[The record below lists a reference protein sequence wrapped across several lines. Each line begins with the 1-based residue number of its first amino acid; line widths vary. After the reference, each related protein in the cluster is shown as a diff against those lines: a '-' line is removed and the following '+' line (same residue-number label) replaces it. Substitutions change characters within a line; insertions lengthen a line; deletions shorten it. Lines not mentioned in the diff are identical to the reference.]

1 MLRVRFLTLATAI
14 VAMLAAAQSHAEEVL
29 RATTMLPRTLIY
41 SESFLKFVDTV
52 NQDAAG
58 TLRINFIGGPEAI
71 PAPEQP
77 EALRNGVIDM
87 IYGPA
92 TYYLGMVPEVDALLG
107 SNMTPPEQRETGG
120 LQLLNEIHQSRL
132 NAFLLSHPDAGHGF
146 HIYLSEV
153 PEIDAGGMPDLSGQ
167 RIRGAQLYREFF
179 QGLGATYVSI
189 KVPEVYTALERGTVA
204 GVGWP
209 SVGMM
214 DLSWDNFLKVRIDPS
229 YFQTD
234 VVILVNLDR
243 WNAMPD
249 DARAML
255 QDMAIEHE
263 ASSMA
268 SFQAMEREE
277 DAEMRS
283 RGIEVVTLSEA
294 AAARYRSAAIETAWT
309 RLKSRNATHHDALR
323 EKFYRQ

>member
-1 MLRVRFLTLATAI
+1 MLRVGFLTLATAA

-41 SESFLKFVDTV
+41 SESFLKFVEKV
-52 NQDAAG
+52 NQEAAG
-58 TLRINFIGGPEAI
+58 TIRIDFIGGPEAI
-71 PAPEQP
+71 PTPEQP

-87 IYGPA
+87 VYGPA

-107 SNMTPPEQRETGG
+107 SNIEPPEQRANGG
-120 LQLLNEIHQSRL
+120 MELLNEIHQSRL
-132 NAFLLSHPDAGHGF
+132 NAFLLAHPDAGHGF
-146 HIYLSEV
+146 HIYLSEL
-153 PEIDAGGMPDLSGQ
+153 PEINADGMPDLSGR

-214 DLSWDNFLKVRIDPS
+214 DLSWDNFLKVRIDPA
-229 YFQTD
+229 YFQTE

-243 WNAMPD
+243 WNAMSEV
-249 DARAML
+249 ARNAL
-255 QDMAIEHE
+255 QALAIEHE
-263 ASSMA
+263 TDSMV
-268 SFQAMEREE
+268 SFQTMERDE
-277 DAEMRS
+277 DAEMRR
-283 RGIEVVTLSEA
+283 RGVEVVTLDEA
-294 AAARYRSAAIETAWT
+294 AAARYRSAAIETAWM
-309 RLKSRNATHHDALR
+309 RLKTRNATHHDALR
-323 EKFYRQ
+323 DKFYRQ